1 MDTSDVKIGADGV
14 DVAALMARIKAEVA
28 RKTREGVYTDLRVA
42 VAEKTNLDQVKDQ
55 DDFFALYLESLREA
69 VVIDINDFPITERR
83 RGLAP
88 FLVRFKKGLW
98 DILKFYT
105 YRLWSQQNQVNGM
118 LLALAEELDERY
130 RRRIAALEARIQQ
143 LETRKPDLKP

>member
-1 MDTSDVKIGADGV
+1 
-14 DVAALMARIKAEVA
+14 
-28 RKTREGVYTDLRVA
+28 
-42 VAEKTNLDQVKDQ
+42 
-55 DDFFALYLESLREA
+55 
-69 VVIDINDFPITERR
+69 
-83 RGLAP
+83 LAP